1 MGKFRHSYLITAFT
15 VIAATLSYAAAFSA
29 ASAEVRNLTQPGA
42 FAIEASPSGA
52 SFQRQGR
59 IEQRTSSGWETVF
72 DEFYLVKSC
81 SSVATLP
88 PCVTLAPGTA
98 LRPVPWNGYTC
109 YGQCPRPCK
118 GNVYRPPGIF
128 RLVLTACGDGAG
140 TVGPPFSIGRRHQQ

>member
-1 MGKFRHSYLITAFT
+1 MGKFRRSYVSTGFAVLT
-15 VIAATLSYAAAFSA
+15 VMLSHAAGFKA

-59 IEQRTSSGWETVF
+59 IEQQTASGWETVF
-72 DEFYLVKSC
+72 DEFYLVSNC
-81 SSVATLP
+81 SAVATVP
-88 PCVTLAPGTA
+88 ACVTLAPGTV

-118 GNVYRPPGIF
+118 GNVYRPPGTF
-128 RLVLTACGDGAG
+128 RLVLTACGEGAG
-140 TVGPPFSIGRRHQQ
+140 QAGPPFFMGRRAKQ